1 MDLSELLPNTVPIG
15 FRRDGG
21 TWSNNNNDDFH
32 ANQVMLEELE
42 NKQYAY
48 ITTYFYHF
56 LHQMLHVMLKG
67 VAFLSENIT

>member
-1 MDLSELLPNTVPIG
+1 MLNANMDLSELLPNTVPIG

-42 NKQYAY
+42 NK
-48 ITTYFYHF
+48 
-56 LHQMLHVMLKG
+56 
-67 VAFLSENIT
+67 